1 MDSFAPLF
9 RNPHLQ
15 SIVAHFW
22 PRPDVTAEFP
32 IERRLIETEPGVQV
46 LVMSQRPRGEARGEV
61 VMVHGLEGSG
71 QAGYMRS
78 LSAAALRAGYAAH
91 RFHMR
96 TCGGTEHLCDTLYH
110 AGITGDLLAVLRQ
123 LRGQGHAPAALVGF
137 SLGGNVV
144 LKLAGE
150 LGEAA
155 GELVR
160 CVVGIS
166 TPLDL
171 AACAR
176 RISAPD
182 NRIYEERFV
191 RLMRERLTATGRYRK
206 EDFDGLRTVEALDD
220 RITAPAFGFGDAANY
235 YRTQSAIGYLP
246 AIRVPALLIQ
256 SRDDTFIPF
265 SIYESAVI
273 HSNPR
278 IRLTVTDHGGHLGFL
293 ARAPHRFWVDYATMN
308 FICGTL
314 VNNGA
319 LESSEV

>member
-32 IERRLIETEPGVQV
+32 VERRLIQTEPGVQV

-71 QAGYMRS
+71 DAGYMRS
-78 LSAAALRAGYAAH
+78 LSAAALRAGFAAH

-110 AGITGDLLAVLRQ
+110 AGMTGDLAAVVRE
-123 LRGQGHAPAALVGF
+123 LRGEGRAPVALVGF

-150 LGEAA
+150 LGDAA
-155 GELVR
+155 GGLVR

-176 RISAPD
+176 RISAAD

-206 EDFDGLRTVEALDD
+206 EDFADLRTVEALDD

-235 YRTQSAIGYLP
+235 YRTQSAIGYL
-246 AIRVPALLIQ
+246 AGIRVPTLLIQ
-256 SRDDTFIPF
+256 SKDDTFIPF
-265 SIYESAVI
+265 SIYESGVVR
-273 HSNPR
+273 SNPR
-278 IRLTVTDHGGHLGFL
+278 IRLMVTEHGGHLGFL

-314 VNNGA
+314 VNNSS